1 MNTDTPRPT
10 VVRIVLRS
18 LVAAVGM
25 LACAFAPV
33 LPFLHP
39 GYAAWMSV
47 ERDGAEGT
55 LQLVAEIAR
64 FGIAVVAASVLL
76 LLAARVERV
85 RLRDYLGRVPAGRA
99 WGVLLATSVAAA
111 AVTGL
116 GAGLATLT
124 GLDAGRGAVPETAG
138 IPLLL
143 VVAYGLARAYLLQG
157 IQEEWW
163 FRGFAFRG
171 GESRPWLVLVVTTV
185 VFTLMHLTASGGQQ
199 SPAERVLYL
208 VLPLGMGL
216 WAGAERWCTGTV
228 WGAVGIHG
236 GIHTGLIAPTLLGW
250 PLGPAAWVIIGL
262 VLCVAAAGRLVVT
275 KPWAR
280 RGAGAVQGDVPV
292 RPEL

>member
-124 GLDAGRGAVPETAG
+124 GL
-138 IPLLL
+138 
-143 VVAYGLARAYLLQG
+143 
-157 IQEEWW
+157 
-163 FRGFAFRG
+163 
-171 GESRPWLVLVVTTV
+171 
-185 VFTLMHLTASGGQQ
+185 
-199 SPAERVLYL
+199 
-208 VLPLGMGL
+208 GL
-216 WAGAERWCTGTV
+216 WLACRGRFGKGAWRIV
-228 WGAVGIHG
+228 RQA
-236 GIHTGLIAPTLLGW
+236 LADGW
-250 PLGPAAWVIIGL
+250 
-262 VLCVAAAGRLVVT
+262 AGRLGPCPAFLEGRAADAAPGP
-275 KPWAR
+275 KAKR
-280 RGAGAVQGDVPV
+280 QG
-292 RPEL
+292 L